1 MKEYDILKQ
10 HKMHKVKNCRE
21 YVLIKSSFDR
31 EEKDMIYII
40 ASSGKKS
47 EIMKVINQSC
57 GTGTKAGAISF
68 SLPVSEVVGVRRLDD
83 EG

>member
-1 MKEYDILKQ
+1 MVYLNSIRCIKLKS
-10 HKMHKVKNCRE
+10 CRE
-21 YVLIKSSFDR
+21 YVLLKSSFDR

-40 ASSGKKS
+40 APSGKKS
-47 EIMKVINQSC
+47 EIMKAINQSC